1 MGKIYSTLI
10 VTAML
15 LLTACSL
22 HPTPPSDGSS
32 EALAS
37 FDAASTRYE
46 PTAWDAVKYPDYV
59 RVDGPAIGSDQAPA
73 AGTIEYGGIDEQG
86 RTLAATGTI
95 TYQMVEKSRGW
106 RQEFSDDAD
115 DMSGWGH
122 NAKVTIDLGDGK
134 SYRGYLYN
142 RSHLIADS
150 LGGDASRHN
159 LVCGT
164 RTQNVG
170 KNDGQGGMA
179 YTETLARDWL
189 NAHHDGTVYYKA
201 TPVYVE
207 SEIVPR
213 SVYVDIKT
221 SDGTIDQHVEV
232 FNCAAG
238 YEVDYLTGS
247 FKKNG

>member
-1 MGKIYSTLI
+1 MRKFTRALI
-10 VTAML
+10 IAAML
-15 LLTACSL
+15 LLAACSL
-22 HPTPPSDGSS
+22 RPGVAPDESG
-32 EALAS
+32 EASRSIDENSA
-37 FDAASTRYE
+37 RYE
-46 PTAWDAVKYPDYV
+46 PTEWNEQEYPDYV
-59 RVDGPAIGSDQAPA
+59 CVDGPALGADEAPA
-73 AGTIEYGGIDEQG
+73 AGVIEYGGLDSLG
-86 RTLAATGTI
+86 RTQAVVGTI

-106 RQEFSDDAD
+106 RQEFASDTD
-115 DMSGWGH
+115 DISGWGH
-122 NAKVTIDLGDGK
+122 NARVSIDLGGGE
-134 SYRGYLYN
+134 SYHGYLYN

-170 KNDGQGGMA
+170 KNNGHGGMA

-189 NAHHDGTVYYKA
+189 NAHHDGTVYYRA
-201 TPVYVE
+201 TPVYVGDE
-207 SEIVPR
+207 LVPR

-238 YEVDYLTGS
+238 YEVDYKTGS
-247 FKKNG
+247 FRKIG